1 MEILDIK
8 AQTKAMIDS
17 LKAVCTTYGLGNASS
32 EYKIITEI
40 FLYKY
45 LNDKFIFEMRKANPA
60 WHGMTDADVE
70 TQLNALSDDDYEMA
84 LFDIGGSTAKLMRNQ
99 FISYLFN
106 RQNEE
111 DFHKLFDQTLLD
123 IANQNMD
130 IFSVQAGGS
139 SKIRLF
145 DALSPY
151 VIEAE
156 KRDAFCRAMINKLA
170 DASFSGVFEQ
180 KYDFFADVFEY
191 LIKDYN
197 KDSGKYAEYY
207 TPHSIATILA
217 RILVPDGAKNVTVY
231 DPAAGTGTLVLALAH
246 EIGEDNCTVYTQ
258 DISQKANEF
267 MRLNLILNSLVHS
280 LPNVVHDDTLVSPR
294 HLNAKKDGIAT
305 FDYIVSNPPFNMDF
319 SETRDTLAGEAY
331 QKRFF
336 AGVPNVPNKKKD
348 GMAIYQMFLQHTRR

>member
-45 LNDKFIFEMRKANPA
+45 LNDKFIFEMRKANSA

-70 TQLNALSDDDYEMA
+70 TQLNSLSDDDYEMA

-156 KRDAFCRAMINKLA
+156 KRDAFCRAMIN
-170 DASFSGVFEQ
+170 
-180 KYDFFADVFEY
+180 ADVSVRFKYFDYDVNMERVFRRRGGWYEVSPLLLVYSDDNYY
-191 LIKDYN
+191 LVGCDHKD
-197 KDSGKYAEYY
+197 GKVRNFRVDRMA
-207 TPHSIATILA
+207 HL
-217 RILVPDGAKNVTVY
+217 N
-231 DPAAGTGTLVLALAH
+231 GTGHPRMGKELFTKEDLGLYQRYSFNMYNGTVEEVTMRFRNNMMNAVVDKFGRQNFVNPVDKDH
-246 EIGEDNCTVYTQ
+246 FEITVPV
-258 DISQKANEF
+258 A
-267 MRLNLILNSLVHS
+267 
-280 LPNVVHDDTLVSPR
+280 VSPQFFGWVFG
-294 HLNAKKDGIAT
+294 LGNYVTIVGPEWVKDKM
-305 FDYIVSNPPFNMDF
+305 V
-319 SETRDTLAGEAY
+319 ETLEKVR
-331 QKRFF
+331 KRY
-336 AGVPNVPNKKKD
+336 PED
-348 GMAIYQMFLQHTRR
+348 

>member
-8 AQTKAMIDS
+8 AQTKVMIDS
-17 LKAVCTTYGLGNASS
+17 LKAVCTTYVLGSARS
-32 EYKIITEI
+32 EYKIISEI
-40 FLYKY
+40 YLYKY
-45 LNDKFIFEMRKANPA
+45 LNDKFIFEMRKANST
-60 WHGMTDADVE
+60 WHGMTDAEVE
-70 TQLNALSDDDYEMA
+70 TQLNSLSDDDYEMA

-170 DASFSGVFEQ
+170 DAIIDYDAAALRCAIEAGCDGVSFGDDYGTQYTMLMSPEMWRSFFKPRLKRLFAPAVEAGLDIHFHSCGMVRPILEDLADIGVTSVWPQ
-180 KYDFFADVFEY
+180 LPAYDMQDLASLCRSLGLAVAIHTDRA
-191 LIKDYN
+191 ITMTH
-197 KDSGKYAEYY
+197 G
-207 TPHSIATILA
+207 TPQQV
-217 RILVPDGAKNVTVY
+217 RD
-231 DPAAGTGTLVLALAH
+231 LVLREYDTFKMQDGGSWFYIEADNGFPYENLEALVNTVR
-246 EIGEDNCTVYTQ
+246 ELRGE
-258 DISQKANEF
+258 
-267 MRLNLILNSLVHS
+267 
-280 LPNVVHDDTLVSPR
+280 
-294 HLNAKKDGIAT
+294 
-305 FDYIVSNPPFNMDF
+305 
-319 SETRDTLAGEAY
+319 
-331 QKRFF
+331 
-336 AGVPNVPNKKKD
+336 
-348 GMAIYQMFLQHTRR
+348 